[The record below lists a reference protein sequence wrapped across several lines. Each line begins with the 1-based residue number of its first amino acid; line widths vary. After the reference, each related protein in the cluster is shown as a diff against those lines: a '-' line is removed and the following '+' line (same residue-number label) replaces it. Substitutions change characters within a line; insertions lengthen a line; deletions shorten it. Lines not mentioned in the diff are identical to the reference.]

1 MWDERIMSSESID
14 VALNLTKKE
23 RDLLRKSLEDSI
35 EAYKYQLES
44 DRVKD
49 MPQALAI
56 AVNEFANE
64 LIAQYEALLSKVNN
78 PEVI

>member
-1 MWDERIMSSESID
+1 MSSENID

-23 RDLLRKSLEDSI
+23 RDLLQKSLEDSI

-44 DRVKD
+44 DRIKD

-64 LIAQYEALLSKVNN
+64 LLAQYEALLSKV
-78 PEVI
+78 ILK

>member
-1 MWDERIMSSESID
+1 MSTENID
-14 VALNLTKKE
+14 VVLNLTKNE

-35 EAYKYQLES
+35 EPHKYQLES
-44 DRVKD
+44 DSIKD

-56 AVNEFANE
+56 AVNESANE
-64 LIAQYEALLSKVNN
+64 LLAQYEALLSKVNS

>member
-1 MWDERIMSSESID
+1 MSSENVD
-14 VALNLTKKE
+14 VALNLTKNE

-44 DRVKD
+44 DCIKD

-56 AVNEFANE
+56 AVNESANE
-64 LIAQYEALLSKVNN
+64 LLAQYEALLSKVNN
-78 PEVI
+78 PDVI

>member
-1 MWDERIMSSESID
+1 MSTENID
-14 VALNLTKKE
+14 VVLNLTKNE

-44 DRVKD
+44 DSIKD

-56 AVNEFANE
+56 AVNESANE
-64 LIAQYEALLSKVNN
+64 LLAQYEAFV
-78 PEVI
+78 

>member
-1 MWDERIMSSESID
+1 MSTENID
-14 VALNLTKKE
+14 VVLNLTKSE

-44 DRVKD
+44 DSIKD

-56 AVNEFANE
+56 VVNESANE
-64 LIAQYEALLSKVNN
+64 LLAQYEGLLSKVNN
-78 PEVI
+78 PDVI

>member
-1 MWDERIMSSESID
+1 MSPENID

-23 RDLLRKSLEDSI
+23 MDLLRKSLEDSI

-44 DRVKD
+44 DRIK
-49 MPQALAI
+49 ALAI
-56 AVNEFANE
+56 AVNEFTNE
-64 LIAQYEALLSKVNN
+64 LLAQYEALLSKVNN

>member
-1 MWDERIMSSESID
+1 MSTESID
-14 VALNLTKKE
+14 VVLNLTKSE

-44 DRVKD
+44 DSIKD

-56 AVNEFANE
+56 VVNESANE
-64 LIAQYEALLSKVNN
+64 LLAQYEGLLSKVNN
-78 PEVI
+78 PDVI

>member
-1 MWDERIMSSESID
+1 MSTENID
-14 VALNLTKKE
+14 VVLNLTKNE

-44 DRVKD
+44 DSIKD

-56 AVNEFANE
+56 VVNESANE
-64 LIAQYEALLSKVNN
+64 LLAQYEGLLSKVNN
-78 PEVI
+78 PDVI